1 MDARERKPPPGAAG
15 VVLRGGMVGSGHSP
29 DGVERGGTEFVEEF
43 HGAVPE
49 KLVHPGQAK
58 ADPGGARDDLANMHA
73 SKDGRDLDGPEHLI
87 KELDNGLVEPE
98 QEGDEEAE
106 ERGRADD
113 RKERTAAADG
123 EGEGDFLRGD
133 ALRELGDDRIAKAA
147 LPERAGGA
155 GGGGRRCCG

>member
-15 VVLRGGMVGSGHSP
+15 VVLRGGMVGSGRSP
-29 DGVERGGTEFVEEF
+29 DGVECGGTEFVEEF

-87 KELDNGLVEPE
+87 KELDYGLVEPE

-106 ERGRADD
+106 EGGRADNPLPPKNPVSYQAVAN
-113 RKERTAAADG
+113 RAAA
-123 EGEGDFLRGD
+123 
-133 ALRELGDDRIAKAA
+133 
-147 LPERAGGA
+147 PVS
-155 GGGGRRCCG
+155 